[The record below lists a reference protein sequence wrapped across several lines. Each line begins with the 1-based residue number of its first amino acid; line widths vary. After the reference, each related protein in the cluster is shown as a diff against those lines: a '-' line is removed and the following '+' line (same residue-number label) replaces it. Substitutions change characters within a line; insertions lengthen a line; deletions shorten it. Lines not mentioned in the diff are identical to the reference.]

1 MTPRRTDVRITIRSR
16 FDELDLV
23 DSVSEAVLRALHFGE
38 EAIERTS
45 LAVREAA
52 ANAILHGNGP
62 DGDDPV
68 SICFRAEH
76 RELTIEVE
84 DCGAG
89 FDPDSL
95 PDPLA
100 PENLLKTTG
109 RGILL
114 MRSFMDDVAFS
125 FETDGGTLVTMRKQ
139 MPPPPENGSQT
150 EEND

>member
-1 MTPRRTDVRITIRSR
+1 MTPRQTEVRITIRSR

-23 DSVSEAVLRALHFGE
+23 DSVAEAVLHFLHFGSE
-38 EAIERTS
+38 VVERIS

-52 ANAILHGNGP
+52 ANAIQHGNGP
-62 DGDDPV
+62 ESDEPV
-68 SICFRAEH
+68 SIRFGLEG
-76 RELTIEVE
+76 RELTIEVQ
-84 DCGAG
+84 DGGAG

-100 PENLLKTTG
+100 PENLLNTGG

-125 FETDGGTLVTMRKQ
+125 FQTDAGTLVTLRKQ
-139 MPPPPENGSQT
+139 LPTPPEDGTHLEET
-150 EEND
+150 E